1 MNQRP
6 FSEPP
11 SPYANNGGRPRQY
24 DIQPWRRWAY
34 YGGAVLQGA
43 GILVFLGFF
52 SSSYGVFNRVHAGD
66 ETAFTAVPH
75 MFSTFPLAILGL
87 LIYGASQM
95 LRSVGRKGL
104 AGSGLLLSPTR
115 EARDA
120 EPWSRSKGARRN
132 FEVEEMTAL
141 RDITGASGAAPRQEV
156 RIRCR
161 SCGYL
166 ETEDATFCSA
176 CGQRV

>member
-1 MNQRP
+1 
-6 FSEPP
+6 
-11 SPYANNGGRPRQY
+11 
-24 DIQPWRRWAY
+24 
-34 YGGAVLQGA
+34 
-43 GILVFLGFF
+43 VFLGFF

-75 MFSTFPLAILGL
+75 MFSTFPLAVLGL
-87 LIYGASQM
+87 LIYGAGQM

-141 RDITGASGAAPRQEV
+141 RDIAGASGAAPRQEV